1 MHMLAGYAHACHPK
15 SKAAAAS
22 PVVEKRKVGFWTTG
36 FDWFFAS
43 GILMVVGLVV
53 TFVLVVA

>member
-1 MHMLAGYAHACHPK
+1 MDMLAGYAHAYNPK
-15 SKAAAAS
+15 SNAGAE
-22 PVVEKRKVGFWTTG
+22 PPEVEKPKVGFWTTS

-43 GILMVVGLVV
+43 GILMALGLVV